1 MCLAALTFPA
11 IGGGIT
17 TEIMNAAKK
26 AKQPK
31 TNADWGRHVSPK
43 SLKECLKS
51 ITTVH

>member
-11 IGGGIT
+11 ISGGIT

-26 AKQPK
+26 AKNREAAKDQ
-31 TNADWGRHVSPK
+31 DHVSPK
-43 SLKECLKS
+43 SFKECLKS